1 MHAQGFIYYYSIFCS
16 QQYLM
21 ARSKVFFLNL
31 KSQCLIYLLKEI
43 RMISQLVIL
52 IKFSAYISV
61 VIFLMGFFLPAM

>member
-21 ARSKVFFLNL
+21 ARSKVFFFLNL

-52 IKFSAYISV
+52 IKFSAYIFQLSYS
-61 VIFLMGFFLPAM
+61 